1 MGLLVGALTLGTAA
15 PQLLR
20 ASAWTEAWR
29 EILYAA
35 AALGLA
41 GALAAALWVREGPHQ
56 APAPRFDWRAAG
68 RLMAEPRLLLANLG
82 YLGHM
87 WELYAVWTWMPA
99 MLAESFAAAGWGG
112 RAAAAVAFMA
122 IAAGAPACYLAGLAA
137 DRVGRPAVTI
147 AALAASGACT
157 VLAGSLFPHPALLA
171 ALCAVWGF
179 AVIADS
185 AQFSACV
192 SELAEP
198 GLTGTALTIQNSL
211 GFLLTLASIRL
222 VAEVQAAAGWRWAF
236 LPLALGPAWGIAA
249 MAGLRRRHARG
260 V

>member
-1 MGLLVGALTLGTAA
+1 
-15 PQLLR
+15 
-20 ASAWTEAWR
+20 
-29 EILYAA
+29 
-35 AALGLA
+35 
-41 GALAAALWVREGPHQ
+41 
-56 APAPRFDWRAAG
+56 
-68 RLMAEPRLLLANLG
+68 
-82 YLGHM
+82 
-87 WELYAVWTWMPA
+87 
-99 MLAESFAAAGWGG
+99 
-112 RAAAAVAFMA
+112 
-122 IAAGAPACYLAGLAA
+122 
-137 DRVGRPAVTI
+137 VGRPAVTI